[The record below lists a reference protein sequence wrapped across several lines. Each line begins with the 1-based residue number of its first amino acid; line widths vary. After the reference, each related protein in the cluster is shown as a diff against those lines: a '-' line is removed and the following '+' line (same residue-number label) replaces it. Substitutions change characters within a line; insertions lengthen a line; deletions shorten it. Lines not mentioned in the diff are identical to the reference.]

1 MDNETKEICAIE
13 RIGDM
18 GLKEVYHLPDG
29 IITLGKMK
37 PATLITIL
45 FYTGIIGTIYF
56 AFQFGKY
63 IAISNAVMKT
73 IVFDQGYNQ
82 VVTNNYILGFFA
94 GVMCF
99 VVLLV
104 IWKVACELL
113 LMIFNALS
121 AYVNRK
127 G

>member
-1 MDNETKEICAIE
+1 MDNETKEINGLE
-13 RIGDM
+13 RIGEM
-18 GLKEVYHLPDG
+18 GLKEDYRLPDG

-37 PATLITIL
+37 SVTLITIL

-56 AFQFGKY
+56 SFQFGKY

-82 VVTNNYILGFFA
+82 FVTHNYILGFFA

-121 AYVNRK
+121 VYVNRK